1 MGSGRRNDECDSCG
15 APYGTWVPS
24 LGMLLCPRCEGG
36 GAAHPVRDPVLV
48 GDVLAGLVDA
58 ASLAARGGGVVR
70 DIRFGEAIRDVRR
83 AAAGVPEPRSGGS
96 APSGPGAAGPASSA
110 CRRCG
115 GRGAWHRTV
124 RGRWIMIEPGEL
136 TTAAVPAGSRWRV
149 AGDGTAVNLGS
160 AVPSDTCR
168 VSHFDVC
175 AAGPEPVGSPVL
187 LALWRGHARRIA

>member
-24 LGMLLCPRCEGG
+24 LGMVLCPQCEGA

-48 GDVLAGLVDA
+48 GDVLAGLVDT
-58 ASLAARGGGVVR
+58 ASFAVRGGGVVR
-70 DIRFGEAIRDVRR
+70 DVPFGEAIRDVRR
-83 AAAGVPEPRSGGS
+83 AAVGVPEPRSGGS
-96 APSGPGAAGPASSA
+96 APSVPRAAGPAGSV

-115 GRGAWHRTV
+115 GRGAWYRTV
-124 RGRWIMIEPGEL
+124 RGRWIMIEPGEPA
-136 TTAAVPAGSRWRV
+136 TAAVPAGSRWRI

-175 AAGPEPVGSPVL
+175 AASPEPVGSPVL
-187 LALWRGHARRIA
+187 LALWRRHARRTA